1 MRYFIAMAELPKRYD
16 PNAVEPKWYQRWLD
30 NRDFVANPESPK
42 PPFSIVMP
50 PPNITGMLTLGH
62 VLNHTIQDILAR
74 RARMQGFEVLWLP
87 GMDHAGIGTQ
97 TAVEKYLR
105 RTENKTRHDLGRE
118 EFLRRVLAWQDK
130 HGGIIIEQLKRLGC
144 SCDWSRQRYTLDDDY
159 AAAVQKV
166 FVELY
171 DKGLIYRGRRMINWD
186 PAAQTAVSDEEV
198 ISKAQKGYL
207 YFVRYEIVE
216 EPGRFLEVATT
227 RPETIMADTAMAFH
241 PDDKRYADL
250 LGKHAWRPL
259 AREKIPIIAD
269 EAIDPEFGTGALK
282 VTPAHDTLDFE
293 IGQRH
298 HLPIIDVLTPTGRI
312 NCPGVPELHGLER
325 FEARK
330 KAAEL
335 LEARGLLAK
344 AEPYENN
351 IGFSDRSD
359 VPIEP
364 RLSEQ
369 WFLRYPKTKEALAVV
384 RDHLIRFFPVH
395 WEKVYAQWLENIRD
409 WCISRQV
416 WWGHRITA
424 WYRKVTPAAR
434 VSDVA
439 QASRLPEGAHA
450 SRLRNSD
457 TRKPEARATF
467 IGFDELLDVDIT
479 RRQLP
484 HWRQQQKTYF
494 VTFRLADSIPATKL
508 SELESEREAWLKHNP
523 EPWNDAQRKQ
533 YYERF
538 SAKLDEWL
546 DAGSGSCVLKDER
559 ASKIVADTL
568 SHFDGQRY
576 RLGAWVVMPNHVH
589 AIVTPLDEY
598 DLSAILHSWKS
609 YSAHEINELFGRTGQ
624 VWQRESYDHI
634 IRNERTLFKIEEYID
649 RNPEK
654 AGVEVAHASRL
665 RNSDT
670 RKPEARATIY
680 VGVEPPPDPENWIQD
695 EDTVDTWFS
704 SWLWAYETMDPQ
716 TRKKFYPTS
725 VLVTAPDIIFFWV
738 ARMIVAGLEF
748 KPGISSKI
756 EDNIPF
762 HHVFFTS
769 IIRDSQGRKMS
780 KSLGN
785 SPDPLDL
792 IAKYGADG
800 LRFGLMRIAPTGQDI
815 RFDERQIEEGRNF
828 ATKLWNVA
836 RLRQMHGP
844 SEAEPKIKVQTL
856 SIFAVEVLARLNET
870 IDAIESAYREYH
882 FNLVAQHLY
891 NFVWSDYC
899 DWFVEAAKTDI
910 FGPDEGQKKS
920 ALAVMDFA
928 LSAIL
933 RMLHPFMPHLTE
945 EIWSLL
951 ALGKGSIQFA
961 APPEKFA
968 LGSRDDLSEQRRTV
982 SAIYE
987 TVQAG
992 RNLRSESK
1000 SPSNKKM
1007 RFILRTNQKSIS
1019 NEISTLSR
1027 LLNAEEITLDPEY
1040 KATAGAPVA
1049 VTPLGELFLAIAA
1062 ADQARERER
1071 LTKEITRLAEE
1082 ARTVEAKLQ
1091 NKAFVERAP
1100 AAVVEEHRRR
1110 LKDLTA
1116 QLSKLKH
1123 ARDGLS

>member
-1 MRYFIAMAELPKRYD
+1 MAELPKRYD
-16 PNAVEPKWYQRWLD
+16 PKAVEPKWYQRWLE
-30 NRDFVANPESPK
+30 NRDFEANPHSSK
-42 PPFSIVMP
+42 SPFSIVMP

-62 VLNHTIQDILAR
+62 VLNDTIQDILAR

-97 TAVEKYLR
+97 SAVEKHLR

-118 EFLRRVLAWQDK
+118 EFLRRVLEWQDK

-144 SCDWSRQRYTLDDDY
+144 SCDWSRQRYTLDDAY

-166 FVELY
+166 FVDLY
-171 DKGLIYRGRRMINWD
+171 EKGLIYRGRRMINWD

-198 ISKAQKGYL
+198 ISRPQKGYL

-216 EPGRFLEVATT
+216 EPGRFLTVATT

-241 PDDKRYADL
+241 PGDKRYADL

-259 AREKIPIIAD
+259 AREEIPIIAD
-269 EAIDPEFGTGALK
+269 EAIDPEFGTGVLK

-298 HLPIIDVLTPTGRI
+298 DLPIIDVLTPAGRV
-312 NCPGVPELHGLER
+312 NCAAVPELHGLER

-369 WFLRYPKTKEALAVV
+369 WFLRYPKTKGALAVV
-384 RDHLIRFFPVH
+384 RDHLIRFFPAH

-416 WWGHRITA
+416 WWGHRIPA
-424 WYRKVTPAAR
+424 WYAKSQTP
-434 VSDVA
+434 S
-439 QASRLPEGAHA
+439 
-450 SRLRNSD
+450 
-457 TRKPEARATF
+457 
-467 IGFDELLDVDIT
+467 
-479 RRQLP
+479 
-484 HWRQQQKTYF
+484 
-494 VTFRLADSIPATKL
+494 
-508 SELESEREAWLKHNP
+508 
-523 EPWNDAQRKQ
+523 
-533 YYERF
+533 
-538 SAKLDEWL
+538 
-546 DAGSGSCVLKDER
+546 
-559 ASKIVADTL
+559 SKSQT
-568 SHFDGQRY
+568 
-576 RLGAWVVMPNHVH
+576 
-589 AIVTPLDEY
+589 
-598 DLSAILHSWKS
+598 
-609 YSAHEINELFGRTGQ
+609 
-624 VWQRESYDHI
+624 
-634 IRNERTLFKIEEYID
+634 EE
-649 RNPEK
+649 K
-654 AGVEVAHASRL
+654 
-665 RNSDT
+665 
-670 RKPEARATIY
+670 IY
-680 VGVEPPPDPENWIQD
+680 VGIDPPPDPENWVQD

-704 SWLWAYETMDPQ
+704 SWLWAYETMDLE

-725 VLVTAPDIIFFWV
+725 VLVTGPDIIFFWV
-738 ARMIVAGLEF
+738 ARMIIAGIEF
-748 KPGISSKI
+748 KPGKSTRI

-785 SPDPLDL
+785 SPDPLEL
-792 IAKYGADG
+792 IDKYGADG
-800 LRFGLMRIAPTGQDI
+800 LRFGLMRIAPTGLDI
-815 RFDERQIEEGRNF
+815 RFDERQVEEGRNF

-836 RLRQMHGP
+836 RFRQMHGA
-844 SEAEPKIKVQTL
+844 SEPTPTIDTQSL
-856 SIFAVEVLARLNET
+856 SIYAVEVLARLNET

-910 FGPDEGQKKS
+910 FGADESKKRS
-920 ALAVMDFA
+920 ALAVMDVV
-928 LSAIL
+928 LSATL
-933 RMLHPFMPHLTE
+933 RLLHPFMPHLTE

-951 ALGKGSIQFA
+951 CLGKGSIQFA
-961 APPEKFA
+961 ALPEKLA
-968 LGSRDDLSEQRRTV
+968 LGAVADASRKRRVVTT
-982 SAIYE
+982 IYE

-992 RNLRSESK
+992 RNLRSASK
-1000 SPSNKKM
+1000 LPSNRKI
-1007 RFILRTNQKSIS
+1007 RFILRTNDKAIS
-1019 NEISTLSR
+1019 EQIPTLSR
-1027 LLNAEEITLDPEY
+1027 LLNAEDVTLDSKYEAP
-1040 KATAGAPVA
+1040 AGTPVA
-1049 VTPLGELFLAIAA
+1049 VTSLGELFLAIAA

-1071 LTKEITRLAEE
+1071 LDKEITRIAEE
-1082 ARTVEAKLQ
+1082 ARSVQAKLQ
-1091 NKAFVERAP
+1091 NNAFVERAP

-1110 LKDLTA
+1110 LNDLNA
-1116 QLSKLKH
+1116 QLAKLKQ
-1123 ARDGLS
+1123 AREGLS

>member
-1 MRYFIAMAELPKRYD
+1 MAELSKRYD
-16 PNAVEPKWYQRWLD
+16 PRTVEPKWYQRWIE
-30 NRDFVANPESPK
+30 NRDFVADPESSK

-62 VLNHTIQDILAR
+62 VLNDTIQDILAR

-105 RTENKTRHDLGRE
+105 KTENKTRHDLGRE
-118 EFLRRVLAWQDK
+118 EFLRHVLEWQDK

-144 SCDWSRQRYTLDDDY
+144 SCDWSRQRYTLDDAY

-166 FVELY
+166 FVDLY

-198 ISKAQKGYL
+198 ISKPQKGYL

-216 EPGRFLEVATT
+216 ESSASVPLASGPQAEGTRYIEVATT
-227 RPETIMADTAMAFH
+227 RPETIMADTAVAVH
-241 PDDKRYADL
+241 PNDERYRHL

-269 EAIDPEFGTGALK
+269 EAIDPEFGTGVLK
-282 VTPAHDTLDFE
+282 VTPAHDALDFE

-298 HLPIIDVLTPTGRI
+298 DLPIIDVLTPAGRV
-312 NCPGVPELHGLER
+312 NCPAVPELHGLER
-325 FEARK
+325 FDARQ

-384 RDHLIRFFPVH
+384 REHLIRFFPAH

-416 WWGHRITA
+416 WWGHRIPA
-424 WYRKVTPAAR
+424 WYRK
-434 VSDVA
+434 S
-439 QASRLPEGAHA
+439 Q
-450 SRLRNSD
+450 
-457 TRKPEARATF
+457 
-467 IGFDELLDVDIT
+467 
-479 RRQLP
+479 
-484 HWRQQQKTYF
+484 
-494 VTFRLADSIPATKL
+494 IP
-508 SELESEREAWLKHNP
+508 NP
-523 EPWNDAQRKQ
+523 KSQ
-533 YYERF
+533 
-538 SAKLDEWL
+538 
-546 DAGSGSCVLKDER
+546 SG
-559 ASKIVADTL
+559 
-568 SHFDGQRY
+568 
-576 RLGAWVVMPNHVH
+576 
-589 AIVTPLDEY
+589 
-598 DLSAILHSWKS
+598 
-609 YSAHEINELFGRTGQ
+609 
-624 VWQRESYDHI
+624 
-634 IRNERTLFKIEEYID
+634 EE
-649 RNPEK
+649 
-654 AGVEVAHASRL
+654 
-665 RNSDT
+665 
-670 RKPEARATIY
+670 IY
-680 VGVEPPPDPENWIQD
+680 VGIDPPPDPENWTQD

-725 VLVTAPDIIFFWV
+725 VLVTGPDIIFFWV
-738 ARMIVAGLEF
+738 ARMIIAGLEF
-748 KPGISSKI
+748 KPGKSSKL

-762 HHVFFTS
+762 HHVFLTS

-785 SPDPLDL
+785 SPDPLEL
-792 IAKYGADG
+792 IGKYGADG

-836 RLRQMHGP
+836 RFRQMQGSASVP
-844 SEAEPKIKVQTL
+844 LASKPEACATL

-870 IDAIESAYREYH
+870 IDAVESAYREYH
-882 FNLVAQHLY
+882 FNLVAQTLY

-910 FGPDEGQKKS
+910 FSTDEAKKTS
-920 ALAVMDFA
+920 TLAVMDVV
-928 LSAIL
+928 LSATL
-933 RMLHPFMPHLTE
+933 RLLHPFMPHLTE

-951 ALGKGSIQFA
+951 GFGKGSIQFV
-961 APPEKFA
+961 APPQKLA
-968 LGSRDDLSEQRRTV
+968 LDAITDLAERRRLV
-982 SAIYE
+982 SSIYE

-992 RNLRSESK
+992 RNLRSVSK
-1000 SPSNKKM
+1000 LPSNRKI
-1007 RFILRTNQKSIS
+1007 RFILRTDDKQIS
-1019 NEISTLSR
+1019 EQTPTLSR
-1027 LLNAEEITLDPEY
+1027 LLNAEDLTLDASY
-1040 KATAGAPVA
+1040 TAPAGTPVA

-1062 ADQARERER
+1062 GDQGHERER
-1071 LTKEITRLAEE
+1071 LDKEIARIGEE
-1082 ARTVEAKLQ
+1082 ARAVEAKLQ
-1091 NKAFVERAP
+1091 NNAFVERAP

-1110 LKDLTA
+1110 LNDLNG
-1116 QLSKLKH
+1116 QRRKLKQ
-1123 ARDGLS
+1123 AREGLS